1 MESMMGKKLY
11 TFLNNK
17 WHWDFVFNHYI
28 AKPSMIAGHNITY
41 KILDKGLIEMVGPTG
56 LVSLLKKATLSLSSF
71 QSGLVYNYAFTI
83 FLSTTLILMLV
94 PSNLFGE
101 ISIYLLLLLPLFVY
115 ASSGGGEKSF

>member
-1 MESMMGKKLY
+1 
-11 TFLNNK
+11 
-17 WHWDFVFNHYI
+17 
-28 AKPSMIAGHNITY
+28 MIAGHNITY

-115 ASSGGGEKSF
+115 ASSGRGEKSF